1 MKNKLKY
8 SYLLYRET
16 KHGLAMRYVLFFSM
30 IVIVLLSS
38 CSLIE
43 DFFKSD
49 FEKQYGNIMLSEEE
63 LDITLRLE
71 KLERDYIRTS
81 IELEQLQTKMIQK
94 EIKRFQK
101 MNQQMKNANRIKQKV
116 IQVNMIESYKKIML
130 LNSYNN
136 GEALNYSWTT

>member
-1 MKNKLKY
+1 
-8 SYLLYRET
+8 
-16 KHGLAMRYVLFFSM
+16 
-30 IVIVLLSS
+30 
-38 CSLIE
+38 
-43 DFFKSD
+43 
-49 FEKQYGNIMLSEEE
+49 MLSEEE

-130 LNSYNN
+130 LNSYDN
-136 GEALNYSWTT
+136 GEALNYS